1 VPAEVRGE
9 RAAQDGGVITEIDL
23 REPAAQGGGPS
34 GGLRTAP
41 AVLEPRD
48 VVAAADFDH
57 LVQSVRADL
66 ARLSLE
72 VRQAQRAAER
82 AEGDSAEGEAADAG
96 TAEQPGPDLEAQQA
110 ARRDELAAALAEAQ
124 IEAAER
130 VAAARAEAEELVAA
144 ARSQPPAT
152 QPLVTQAPL
161 APQTPTQ
168 PEVAEAASIEAL
180 AALVAQL
187 LRQAPELGR
196 ATERVAAPMDAGE
209 RPGILSRVM
218 HLDVVLPLLAGLIVA
233 IVIVAWTV

>member
-1 VPAEVRGE
+1 M
-9 RAAQDGGVITEIDL
+9 ITEIDL
-23 REPAAQGGGPS
+23 RERAVQGRGPS

-82 AEGDSAEGEAADAG
+82 AEGDSAEGEAADTG
-96 TAEQPGPDLEAQQA
+96 TAEQPGPDLESQQA
-110 ARRDELAAALAEAQ
+110 ARRDELAAALAQARV
-124 IEAAER
+124 EAAER

-144 ARSQPPAT
+144 APSQPPAPPQAQPPAT
-152 QPLVTQAPL
+152 QPLVTQPPL
-161 APQTPTQ
+161 APQNPTPAQ
-168 PEVAEAASIEAL
+168 PVVAEGASVEAL
-180 AALVAQL
+180 AALLAQL

-196 ATERVAAPMDAGE
+196 ATERVAVPAAAGE
-209 RPGILSRVM
+209 RPGILARVM